1 VNGLDETLRFL
12 VAAEVGPL
20 VQRIDR
26 LTALVEELRPAQW
39 LSVDKTAK
47 CLACSTQ
54 TVTAMCA
61 RGELQH
67 RRAGRRLLIAAASLR
82 PAAPATVNR
91 LAREARGL

>member
-1 VNGLDETLRFL
+1 MTGLDETLRFL

-39 LSVDKTAK
+39 LSVDETAK

-54 TVTAMCA
+54 TVTAMVKC
-61 RGELQH
+61 GELAH
-67 RRAGRRLLIAAASLR
+67 RRAGRRLLIDAASLR
-82 PAAPATVNR
+82 PADPATVSQ
-91 LAREARGL
+91 LAREART